1 MNDISKRLLSEIQKT
16 GMSYREL
23 SEKTGLPKSA
33 IQRYAVGETDKIPI
47 DRLELIARALGTSA
61 AYLMGWES
69 EPATFSLP
77 SNVTPISEMHMQR
90 VPMLGEIAAGVPI
103 MAEEDYETFV
113 DTPIRCDFALTVR
126 GDSMEPT
133 YLNGDVVYIRR
144 QDDVDEGQVA
154 AVVVDG
160 DATLKH
166 VYHIRNGVQLVSD
179 NPRYSPMIFT
189 LPDCDS
195 IRILGKVMGYT
206 RMYGSKR
213 EASEP

>member
-1 MNDISKRLLSEIQKT
+1 MKST
-16 GMSYREL
+16 GAKIKEL
-23 SEKTGLPKSA
+23 RT
-33 IQRYAVGETDKIPI
+33 
-47 DRLELIARALGTSA
+47 ALGITQQELGDMIGVQKAAINKYETGIVVNLKRSTIA
-61 AYLMGWES
+61 KLADALHTTPAYLMGWES
-69 EPATFSLP
+69 EPAAFSLP

-206 RMYGSKR
+206 RMYGSKK
-213 EASEP
+213 EVSEP